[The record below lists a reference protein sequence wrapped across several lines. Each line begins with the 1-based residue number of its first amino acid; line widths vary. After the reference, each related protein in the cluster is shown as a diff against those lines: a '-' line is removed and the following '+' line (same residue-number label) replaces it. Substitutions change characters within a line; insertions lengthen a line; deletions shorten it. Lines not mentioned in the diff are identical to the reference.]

1 MWKKGSTARMRSPS
15 PIGMNGLSCS
25 RFVPIDRCVSITPL
39 GVPVVPELYGR
50 AATSS
55 PGAMATVGSGAVE
68 ASMSRTEV
76 WPSAWSQ
83 T

>member
-1 MWKKGSTARMRSPS
+1 MWKKGRTARTRSPS
-15 PIGMNGLSCS
+15 PIGTNGRSCS
-25 RFVPIDRCVSITPL
+25 RLVAMDRCVSITPL
-39 GVPVVPELYGR
+39 GAPVVPELYGR

-55 PGAMATVGSGAVE
+55 PGSMAICGSGAVE

-76 WPSAWSQ
+76 CPSAWSH